1 MFLVAYGGQAT
12 TSNANQAVPF
22 KNDNVVDID
31 YLKKHLED
39 DKVMIVD
46 ARGEKKQQL
55 VLLRMPV

>member
-1 MFLVAYGGQAT
+1 MFLVACGGQAT

-39 DKVMIVD
+39 DNVMIVD
-46 ARGEKKQQL
+46 ARGEKSNSWCY
-55 VLLRMPV
+55 